1 MNIVF
6 LLRLWPIYGGGE
18 TVTICLANEMAK
30 RGHAVTVFYFKDSET
45 NELPYIDPSIKAVRI
60 PDVRCDEYTY
70 SFCWRPSCAGRG
82 PECACGCAGSR
93 G

>member
-45 NELPYIDPSIKAVRI
+45 NELPYMILL
-60 PDVRCDEYTY
+60 
-70 SFCWRPSCAGRG
+70 
-82 PECACGCAGSR
+82 SR
-93 G
+93 R